1 MTGASTPTPGATMA
15 DPSAFGTAL
24 WTVAIVAAFV
34 LALSLAA
41 LSDMAM
47 RRREDRAADRE
58 RRPEPPR
65 DGLRRG
71 RPGEAGPTGGNGTRW
86 G

>member
-1 MTGASTPTPGATMA
+1 MA

-47 RRREDRAADRE
+47 RRREDRAAARE
-58 RRPEPPR
+58 R
-65 DGLRRG
+65 
-71 RPGEAGPTGGNGTRW
+71 AGADSHGSHHPNGTR
-86 G
+86 